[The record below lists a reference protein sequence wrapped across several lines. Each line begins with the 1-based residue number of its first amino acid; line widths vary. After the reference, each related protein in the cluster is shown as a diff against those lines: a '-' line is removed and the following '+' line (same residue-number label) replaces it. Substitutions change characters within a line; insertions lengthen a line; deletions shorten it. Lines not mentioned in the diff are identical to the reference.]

1 MKNKKIKGYKGF
13 NEDMTCRGMQ
23 YKEGETYIMEDNPK
37 ACRQGFHFCEY
48 PLDCFNYYSPNKS
61 KFYEVEALGDI
72 DKDSDDTKVAT
83 NKLKVG
89 AEVTIAGLV
98 KASIEYTTE
107 RAKKVKGST
116 TIKKFGAS
124 SATGYYGASSATGYY
139 GASSATGY
147 KGASSATGN
156 YGASSATRYYG
167 ASSATGYK
175 GASSATGDYGAS
187 SATGDYGA
195 SSATGNKG
203 ASSATGDYGAS
214 SATGYY
220 GASSATGNYGA
231 SSATGDYGASSATG
245 NCGASLTTGRSGK
258 STTENKT
265 AIAVAW
271 GYEGRARGVIGSYIA
286 CAEWKWDEEDCEWK
300 FVQAKMVQV
309 DGEKIKENTFYQ
321 LVDGEFVE
329 VEDD

>member
-124 SATGYYGASSATGYY
+124 SATGNY

-147 KGASSATGN
+147 K
-156 YGASSATRYYG
+156 
-167 ASSATGYK
+167 
-175 GASSATGDYGAS
+175 
-187 SATGDYGA
+187 
-195 SSATGNKG
+195 
-203 ASSATGDYGAS
+203 
-214 SATGYY
+214 
-220 GASSATGNYGA
+220 GA

>member
-156 YGASSATRYYG
+156 YGASSATG
-167 ASSATGYK
+167 NC
-175 GASSATGDYGAS
+175 GAS

-195 SSATGNKG
+195 SSATGN
-203 ASSATGDYGAS
+203 
-214 SATGYY
+214 
-220 GASSATGNYGA
+220 
-231 SSATGDYGASSATG
+231 YGASSATG